1 MFMSWAYARMGVI
14 ALALFLSS
22 VGLSLDLHWFPC
34 YYVHI
39 VAFATSLRFFT
50 LYSILWS
57 SLSTCW
63 DRCSKG
69 VVLRIFV
76 KLEQPSIISSAK
88 IAGQTA
94 VMLSF
99 IRKVYKSSTCTSWT
113 HYYWIDRCQT
123 RRIVARTHTTHCCSL
138 RHVEIWRALSMLC
151 HWFID
156 FARHLVVSLW
166 VKVIIPICVEW
177 ALFFSRPLST

>member
-1 MFMSWAYARMGVI
+1 MSPQQRSCTDQSTLFQTMFMSWAYARMGVI
-14 ALALFLSS
+14 VFALFLSS
-22 VGLSLDLHWFPC
+22 IGLSLDLHWFPC

-57 SLSTCW
+57 SLSICW
-63 DRCSKG
+63 DCCFKG

-76 KLEQPSIISSAK
+76 KLEQPSIISSVK
-88 IAGQTA
+88 SAGQTA

-138 RHVEIWRALSMLC
+138 DTWKFEEFFLC
-151 HWFID
+151 SVID
-156 FARHLVVSLW
+156 SLTFLV
-166 VKVIIPICVEW
+166 I
-177 ALFFSRPLST
+177 